1 MPKQKLHKGVK
12 KRRIRLTRKGKV
24 LRRRAGSTHLMSGKS
39 GGTKRR
45 LKKVAIMTPGENKRA
60 RKLLGA
66 G

>member
-1 MPKQKLHKGVK
+1 MK

-39 GGTKRR
+39 SGRRRR
-45 LKKVAIMTPGENKRA
+45 LKKVALLTPGENRRA
-60 RKLLGA
+60 RKMLGV